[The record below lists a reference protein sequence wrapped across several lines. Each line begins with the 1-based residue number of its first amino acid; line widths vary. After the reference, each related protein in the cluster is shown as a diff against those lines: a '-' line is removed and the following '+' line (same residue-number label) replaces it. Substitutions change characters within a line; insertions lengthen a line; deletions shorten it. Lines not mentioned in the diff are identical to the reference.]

1 MGQALVGNRP
11 EGPGVRHKPGR
22 GWSLV
27 CLTLWAILGCLPILL
42 HALLEVGELQSF
54 GDELLRVA
62 GQDGIPARRWN
73 QRIEGRRG
81 CE

>member
-11 EGPGVRHKPGR
+11 EGPGVRRKPGR

-73 QRIEGRRG
+73 QRMEGRRG
-81 CE
+81 RE